1 MNGRKFVLSS
11 FAAALV
17 IGGALAVFRPATG
30 ESEDVRPGYWI
41 EKLQAPE
48 RVFDIVIVGDSRAY
62 RGLDPSL
69 LPGRALNF
77 GFSGAALDPHYV
89 HTAVQKLRPG
99 GTLVVAVSPHSLTAL
114 AREANAFDALQA
126 RHAADLA
133 LTRWASPGYA
143 WTRPYTMSQVAALT
157 RGRAALLAPAS
168 PSEAFHPG
176 GFVASARPSVG
187 SAPETARIY
196 AEMLEAHP
204 VGEQEIMDLTY
215 LLTGYLAGGYR
226 VVVLRLPVSPDVL
239 AAERLDN
246 AWLKQQ
252 IVGTGLEWFECPP
265 GDTYDGSHLTADSA
279 REASEALARF
289 LAR

>member
-1 MNGRKFVLSS
+1 MSGREFVLSS
-11 FAAALV
+11 IAAMLV

-48 RVFDIVIVGDSRAY
+48 RAFDIVIVGDSRAY
-62 RGLDPSL
+62 RGVDPSL
-69 LPGRALNF
+69 LPGKALNF

-89 HTAVQKLRPG
+89 HTAVQKLRGG
-99 GTLVVAVSPHSLTAL
+99 GTLIVAVSPHSLTAR

-133 LTRWASPGYA
+133 LTRWASPAYA
-143 WTRPYTMSQVAALT
+143 WTRPYTMSQVAALA
-157 RGRAALLAPAS
+157 RGRAAMLAPAS
-168 PSEAFHPG
+168 PLETFKPG
-176 GFVASARPSVG
+176 GFVASARPSVP

-196 AEMLEAHP
+196 EEMLEDHP
-204 VGEQEIMDLTY
+204 VGEREIMDLTY

-226 VVVLRLPVSPDVL
+226 VVVLRLPISPDVL
-239 AAERLDN
+239 EAERLDST
-246 AWLKQQ
+246 WLREQ
-252 IVGTGLEWFECPP
+252 IMGTGLEWFECPP

-279 REASEALARF
+279 REVTEALARF
-289 LAR
+289 IAE